1 MLVIGRYLCD
11 EKHGT
16 AHKYSARRGI
26 YIQYFKIFNE
36 GGSTLNKLSEMD
48 IAKLSD
54 QEVSKLMS
62 FEQEL
67 NQMHGNEEVYV
78 LVLKR

>member
-1 MLVIGRYLCD
+1 M
-11 EKHGT
+11 
-16 AHKYSARRGI
+16 
-26 YIQYFKIFNE
+26 
-36 GGSTLNKLSEMD
+36 NKLSEMD

-54 QEVSKLMS
+54 QEVSRLMS

>member
-1 MLVIGRYLCD
+1 VLVIGRYLCD

-16 AHKYSARRGI
+16 AHKYSALREI
-26 YIQYFKIFNE
+26 YILHIKFFAE
-36 GGSTLNKLSEMD
+36 GGLTLNKLNEMD

-54 QEVSKLMS
+54 QEVSKLTS

-67 NQMHGNEEVYV
+67 NRMHGNEEIYV